1 MKRLLESGH
10 YRCIG
15 CGLCEKICPADAIR
29 MDTGYGED
37 QRKEVQEYTINFGRC
52 IFCGYCAEV
61 CPELAIVHGGR
72 YETASEQRASFSLFD
87 DMLTPI
93 DQLKQQREFP
103 GYGAVSPNADANI
116 KNWRTKEHEM
126 VTFAFYLFA
135 ALIIGLFLVTVF
147 SRNVLYAMTALAA
160 GMVLISGLFFILG
173 ADFLGAVQL
182 IVYVGAVMALYAFGM
197 MFFDVTRDLD
207 EKTEKGWVV
216 FLLGGGIALVLVVIF
231 AAPILGGSA
240 APLYPPIEGATNPQ
254 SVGLVLFTKYL
265 LPFEVASVMLLVA
278 MIAGI
283 ILAGKKMERSI
294 SMYDHDV
301 DDDADDEKEA
311 A

>member
-1 MKRLLESGH
+1 
-10 YRCIG
+10 
-15 CGLCEKICPADAIR
+15 
-29 MDTGYGED
+29 
-37 QRKEVQEYTINFGRC
+37 
-52 IFCGYCAEV
+52 
-61 CPELAIVHGGR
+61 
-72 YETASEQRASFSLFD
+72 
-87 DMLTPI
+87 
-93 DQLKQQREFP
+93 
-103 GYGAVSPNADANI
+103 
-116 KNWRTKEHEM
+116 M

-182 IVYVGAVMALYAFGM
+182 IVYVGAVMALYAFVM